1 MKQKPKKNTH
11 AIETNLSELVR
22 NYETI
27 SKNFRTIE
35 NISRNIQ
42 ENCDNRC
49 KYVQRNKTTH
59 KRYRSCLELLR
70 CGFSKSGKYMVEP
83 SLGYTKEVF
92 CDQKTDGG
100 GWTLFLRNKY
110 GNISFNKGWVD
121 YKNGFGHLDY
131 DFWIGNDFLFKMTTL
146 YNLHESNTTQLYISL
161 VDKANAIFYIKYNN
175 FAVFSENEKYK
186 LHVSGHMYGTAGD
199 SLAYH
204 NNMKFTTK
212 DQDND
217 KHPSA
222 NCAVA
227 VNSIGGWWYNYCLE
241 AQLSSTFKDTYDAKR
256 HAYTPGPV
264 WKKVHNNVDP
274 LKSAIMMFREK

>member
-1 MKQKPKKNTH
+1 
-11 AIETNLSELVR
+11 
-22 NYETI
+22 
-27 SKNFRTIE
+27 
-35 NISRNIQ
+35 
-42 ENCDNRC
+42 
-49 KYVQRNKTTH
+49 
-59 KRYRSCLELLR
+59 
-70 CGFSKSGKYMVEP
+70 
-83 SLGYTKEVF
+83 
-92 CDQKTDGG
+92 
-100 GWTLFLRNKY
+100 
-110 GNISFNKGWVD
+110 
-121 YKNGFGHLDY
+121 
-131 DFWIGNDFLFKMTTL
+131 MTTL

-161 VDKANAIFYIKYNN
+161 VDKANAIFYVKYNN